1 MYSLQFHFCHHS
13 FIIHSFIIYHRLTSY
28 FPLALQHLIVIGAG
42 GIGSTV
48 LLYLAASGIGKIIV
62 VDFDKVEKSNLHRQV
77 IHTEKNVGWN
87 KALSACEA
95 VQKLNPS
102 IECIP
107 IQDMLTYDN
116 ALKIISKYDI
126 DCIVDACDNPQ
137 TRYICNDA
145 CILSNKPLISG
156 SAMGTE
162 GQLTVYGIPNTA
174 CYRCLYPKVNP
185 TEGCKSCSDNGV
197 LGTVPGLIGIL
208 QATETI
214 KVLTGVG
221 STMHDR
227 LLMYDSLRCSFM
239 NVKKPPPRKDCFVCS
254 KGVLGSRTM
263 EDCKKLS
270 SIARGPQQLL
280 MRKED
285 DDNDDDDGDKNK
297 KENNQQKSSG
307 LTIVHSSLAPELNVT
322 CTDYAKVRNKNIQ
335 HLLLDVRVKRQFEMC
350 SLSGAVNV
358 ELAKIMNTDPSDI
371 DSIHQSGQSGNDDHG
386 QSPIYCICRRGIAS
400 TEATRL
406 LSESLADRPVYNIVG
421 GYNAWVK
428 EVDQNFPMY

>member
-1 MYSLQFHFCHHS
+1 M
-13 FIIHSFIIYHRLTSY
+13 
-28 FPLALQHLIVIGAG
+28 
-42 GIGSTV
+42 
-48 LLYLAASGIGKIIV
+48 
-62 VDFDKVEKSNLHRQV
+62 DFDNVEKSNLHRQI
-77 IHTEKNVGWN
+77 IHTENNVGMN
-87 KALSACEA
+87 KAISACQA
-95 VQKLNPS
+95 LQKLNPS

-107 IQDMLTYDN
+107 LQHMLTYDN
-116 ALKIISKYDI
+116 ALDVISTYDI

-145 CILSNKPLISG
+145 CILTNKPLISG

-162 GQLTVYGIPNTA
+162 GQLTVYGQFNKNNKTA

-214 KVLTGVG
+214 KVLTRSG

-254 KGVLGSRTM
+254 KDVIGTRTM

-270 SIARGPQQLL
+270 SIARGPQLL
-280 MRKED
+280 KKAEKNE
-285 DDNDDDDGDKNK
+285 NDKDMHLAA
-297 KENNQQKSSG
+297 G
-307 LTIVHSSLAPELNVT
+307 LTIVESSITPEQNIS
-322 CTDYAKVRNKNIQ
+322 CSEYAKVRKKNIP
-335 HLLLDVRVKRQFEMC
+335 HLLLDVRVKRQFDMC

-358 ELAKIMNTDPSDI
+358 ELLKIMNCNKSDFE
-371 DSIHQSGQSGNDDHG
+371 SIISQGDHDNDDD
-386 QSPIYCICRRGIAS
+386 SKVTIPIYCICRRGIAS
-400 TEATRL
+400 TEATRVIHKL
-406 LSESLADRPVYNIVG
+406 TKRPVYNIFG

-428 EVDQNFPMY
+428 EVDSKFPMY